1 MAAPEWLG
9 NPASKRGLDTKMWIE
24 LCLQVLLLYA
34 TRHLQRVNGHQRGL
48 VPFRKMHVILIGIR
62 ENITS
67 GDLQFAALSQ
77 LFRLASCNHGQVT
90 QLLHLPFLWRFFILV
105 SSSSNSCLSLEH
117 LTIPQLS
124 YLHCLVSMLRFHL
137 GYPLEL

>member
-1 MAAPEWLG
+1 MRRQRQNGWRIRQA
-9 NPASKRGLDTKMWIE
+9 RGLDTKVWIE

-34 TRHLQRVNGHQRGL
+34 TRLQRVNGRQRDL
-48 VPFRKMHVILIGIR
+48 VPFRNDARAFHRSSGEHNIR
-62 ENITS
+62 
-67 GDLQFAALSQ
+67 DLQFAALSQ
-77 LFRLASCNHGQVT
+77 LFCLASCNHGQVT

-117 LTIPQLS
+117 LKIPQLS
-124 YLHCLVSMLRFHL
+124 NLHCLVSMLRFHL